1 MIALGFTLGFP
12 MNSIGLLYVSPHK
25 GANVLT
31 LPMHYLIVSIIAM
44 FGRVLPNIHMGSQFP
59 YRSLMNCLHF
69 HARVD
74 YITTY
79 RYPPLPLA

>member
-1 MIALGFTLGFP
+1 MIGLGFTLGFP

-44 FGRVLPNIHMGSQFP
+44 FGRVLPNIRISSQNL

-69 HARVD
+69 HVRVD

>member
-1 MIALGFTLGFP
+1 MIALGSTLGFP

-31 LPMHYLIVSIIAM
+31 LPMHYLIVSIVAM
-44 FGRVLPNIHMGSQFP
+44 FGRVLPSIHIGSQDLH
-59 YRSLMNCLHF
+59 RSLMNCLHF
-69 HARVD
+69 HVRVD